1 MKPVRTIDLV
11 ALVKRFTHEPHQIA
25 ALNMLQESLPADLS
39 VSSADWIEC
48 YYSDGTG
55 IQKVDTMAEGN

>member
-25 ALNMLQESLPADLS
+25 ALNMLQESLPAELAAS
-39 VSSADWIEC
+39 TADWVDC

-55 IQKVDTMAEGN
+55 IQKVDTIAKDM

>member
-25 ALNMLQESLPADLS
+25 ALNMLQESLPTNLS
-39 VSSADWIEC
+39 ASNADWVEC

-55 IQKVDTMAEGN
+55 INKIDTIAKDM

>member
-1 MKPVRTIDLV
+1 MKPERTIDLV

-25 ALNMLQESLPADLS
+25 ALNMLQELLPKELS
-39 VSSADWIEC
+39 ASSADWVEC

-55 IQKVDTMAEGN
+55 IQKVDTIAKGN

>member
-1 MKPVRTIDLV
+1 
-11 ALVKRFTHEPHQIA
+11 VKRFTHEPHQIA